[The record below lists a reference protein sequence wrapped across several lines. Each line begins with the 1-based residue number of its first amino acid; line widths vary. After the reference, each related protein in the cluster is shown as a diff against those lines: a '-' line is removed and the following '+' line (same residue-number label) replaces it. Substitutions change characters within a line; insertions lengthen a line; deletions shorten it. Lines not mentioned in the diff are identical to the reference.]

1 MMVDQIVA
9 LVREQSAGL
18 QMGESYPASTEIPE
32 SLIGK
37 GKQMQFQNSRQGFT
51 KMVAAMSAVVAR
63 IDEPFVAEALET
75 VGEQDLRNWA
85 QKAIGRTITGIR
97 RAVLGGTKPT

>member
-1 MMVDQIVA
+1 MVDQIVA

-75 VGEQDLRNWA
+75 VGGQDLRNWA

-97 RAVLGGTKPT
+97 RAVLDGTKPT